1 LISSIS
7 CPHFLVQPIS
17 ITFVDP
23 GFLLSMVKDSKVL
36 RLSDVTIKR
45 LEKYGK
51 FQDID
56 DSIIK
61 QILDENEPCRKK

>member
-1 LISSIS
+1 VISNIS
-7 CPHFLVQPIS
+7 CPHFLVQPIC

-23 GFLLSMVKDSKVL
+23 GFLLSIVKDSKVL

-56 DSIIK
+56 DSIITR
-61 QILDENEPCRKK
+61 ILDEYEIHLKK